1 MAAIAIIGASRG
13 IGLETVRRA
22 LTLGHTVRAMSRS
35 DKPDGIDVEALT
47 WLKGD
52 ATSSDDLA
60 RLLVGADAVIQT
72 LGVANPFSCQP
83 VTLFSTST
91 RHLIEIM
98 QRDGPKRLIVVT
110 GFGAGDS
117 RGKGSI
123 LYEKLFFPLVLSRIY
138 KDKDVQEEIVKQSG
152 LDWTIVRPGLLTNG
166 RRTGHVNAIAEPNRW
181 RSGAISRADVADF
194 LITQIDDTRFVH
206 QTPVLIS

>member
-1 MAAIAIIGASRG
+1 MATIAIIGASRG
-13 IGLETVRRA
+13 IGLEAVRRGLA
-22 LTLGHTVRAMSRS
+22 LGHTVRAMARS
-35 DKPDGIDVEALT
+35 EKPNGIEAEPLT
-47 WLKGD
+47 WLQGD
-52 ATSSDDLA
+52 ATSPDDLE
-60 RLLVGADAVIQT
+60 RLVVGADAVIQT

-91 RHLIEIM
+91 RNLVEIL
-98 QRDGPKRLIVVT
+98 QRNGPKRLVVVT

-117 RGKGSI
+117 RGKGSL

-138 KDKDVQEEIVKQSG
+138 KDKDVQEEIVKASA

-166 RRTGHVNAIAEPNRW
+166 RRTGHVNATAEPDRW

-194 LITQIDDTRFVH
+194 LITLVEDPKFIH
-206 QTPVLIS
+206 ATPVLIS